1 MKIYLLTLGCAK
13 NRVDSECLAGAL
25 KAAGHELVPEVEQ
38 AQAAIVS
45 ELFPD
50 AGTVGLLYCS
60 GEPNS
65 VYQIETILDL
75 EELRQKGELE
85 KIGVVGCLV
94 NRYREELT
102 SEIPSVDFWAET
114 EDWEGV
120 LKSLATPLDGARRRG
135 SLPSTLKYTRYLKIS
150 EGCGNRCAYCA
161 IPSIRGPL
169 RSLPVDVIVK
179 EAQQLVGEGARELC
193 VVGQDLTV
201 YGTDNG
207 SGKGL
212 IELLDALESSLPYDI
227 WIRLLYLHP
236 TRVTNK
242 LLERVAAGRQI
253 IPYLDIP
260 VQHGDPEILAH
271 MNRDIKPGAL
281 RSIFRTA
288 REINPDFTLRTTCM
302 VGFPG
307 EKKKHFDN
315 LIDFVK
321 EVRFDRMG
329 AFTFYAEEGTPAEC
343 MAEQVSEATKKKR
356 LDALMRVQEE
366 ISFERQQSFVGREL
380 RVLVDRVVP
389 EEGFAEGRSFREA
402 PEVDGLIE
410 IRNIRKD
417 IKEGDMINVKI
428 TEAMTHDMAGEEVL

>member
-38 AQAAIVS
+38 AQAAIVNTCGFIRPAVEES
-45 ELFPD
+45 
-50 AGTVGLLYCS
+50 
-60 GEPNS
+60 
-65 VYQIETILDL
+65 IEAILDL
-75 EELRQKGELE
+75 EELRQNGELE

-94 NRYREELT
+94 NRYREGLT

-114 EDWEGV
+114 EDWESV

-135 SLPSTLKYTRYLKIS
+135 SLPSTPKYTRYLKIS

-212 IELLDALESSLPYDI
+212 TELLDALESSLPYDI

-343 MAEQVSEATKKKR
+343 MAGQVSEATKKKR
-356 LDALMRVQEE
+356 LDMLMRVQEE

-380 RVLVDRVVP
+380 RVLVDRVVA

>member
-25 KAAGHELVPEVEQ
+25 KAAGHELVPSVEE
-38 AQAAIVS
+38 AQCAIVNTCGFIRPAVEES
-45 ELFPD
+45 
-50 AGTVGLLYCS
+50 
-60 GEPNS
+60 
-65 VYQIETILDL
+65 IEAILDL

-94 NRYREELT
+94 NRYGEGLT
-102 SEIPSVDFWAET
+102 SEIPAVDFWAES
-114 EDWEGV
+114 ENWESV
-120 LKSLATPLDGARRRG
+120 LKSLATPLGAARRRG
-135 SLPSTLKYTRYLKIS
+135 ALPSTQKHTRYLKIS

-169 RSLPVDVIVK
+169 RSLPVDVIVR
-179 EAQQLVGEGARELC
+179 EAQQLVEEGARELC

-236 TRVTNK
+236 TRVTTK
-242 LLERVAAGRQI
+242 LLERVASGRQI

-260 VQHGDPEILAH
+260 VQHGDPEILSL

-315 LIDFVK
+315 LMSFVK

-329 AFTFYAEEGTPAEC
+329 AFTFYAEEGTPAAN
-343 MAEQVSEATKKKR
+343 MPGQVSEATKKKR
-356 LDALMRVQEE
+356 LDALMRAQEE
-366 ISFERQQSFVGREL
+366 ISFERQQAFAGREL
-380 RVLVDRVVP
+380 RVLVDRVAP

-417 IKEGDMINVKI
+417 LKEGDMITVRI
-428 TEAMTHDMAGEEVL
+428 TEAMPHDMAGEEIL

>member
-38 AQAAIVS
+38 AQAAIVNTCGFIRPAVEES
-45 ELFPD
+45 
-50 AGTVGLLYCS
+50 
-60 GEPNS
+60 
-65 VYQIETILDL
+65 IEAILDL
-75 EELRQKGELE
+75 EELRQKGALE

-94 NRYREELT
+94 NRYREGLT

-114 EDWEGV
+114 EDWESV

-135 SLPSTLKYTRYLKIS
+135 SLPSTPKYTRYLKIS

-343 MAEQVSEATKKKR
+343 MAGQASEATKKKR
-356 LDALMRVQEE
+356 LDTLMRVQEE

-380 RVLVDRVVP
+380 RVLVDRVVA

>member
-38 AQAAIVS
+38 AQAAIVNTCGFIRPAVEES
-45 ELFPD
+45 
-50 AGTVGLLYCS
+50 
-60 GEPNS
+60 
-65 VYQIETILDL
+65 IEAILDL

-94 NRYREELT
+94 NRYREGLT

-114 EDWEGV
+114 EDWESV

-135 SLPSTLKYTRYLKIS
+135 RLPSTPKFTRYLKIT
-150 EGCGNRCAYCA
+150 EGCNNRCAYCA
-161 IPSIRGPL
+161 IPAIRGPL
-169 RSLPVDVIVK
+169 RSLPVGVIVK
-179 EAQQLVGEGARELC
+179 EAQQLVEEGARELC

-201 YGTDNG
+201 YGTDG
-207 SGKGL
+207 DSGKGL
-212 IELLDALESSLPYDI
+212 IDLLDALESSLPYDI

-242 LLERVAAGRQI
+242 MLERVASGRQI

-260 VQHGDPEILAH
+260 VQHGDPEILAL

-288 REINPDFTLRTTCM
+288 RELNPDFTLRTTCM

-315 LIDFVK
+315 LMNFVK

-329 AFTFYAEEGTPAEC
+329 AFTFYAEEGTPAAG
-343 MAEQVSEATKKKR
+343 MPGQVSEATKKKR

-366 ISFERQQSFVGREL
+366 ISFERQQSFIGREL

>member
-38 AQAAIVS
+38 AQAAIVNTCGFIRPAVEES
-45 ELFPD
+45 
-50 AGTVGLLYCS
+50 
-60 GEPNS
+60 
-65 VYQIETILDL
+65 IEAILDL

-135 SLPSTLKYTRYLKIS
+135 SLPSTPKYTRYLKIS

-343 MAEQVSEATKKKR
+343 MAGQVSEATKKKR

-380 RVLVDRVVP
+380 RVLVDRVVA

>member
-38 AQAAIVS
+38 AQAAIVNTCGFIRPAVEES
-45 ELFPD
+45 
-50 AGTVGLLYCS
+50 
-60 GEPNS
+60 
-65 VYQIETILDL
+65 IEAILDL

-94 NRYREELT
+94 NRYREGLT

-135 SLPSTLKYTRYLKIS
+135 SLPSTPKYTRYLKIS

-343 MAEQVSEATKKKR
+343 MAGQVSEATKKKR
-356 LDALMRVQEE
+356 LDMLMRVQEE

>member
-38 AQAAIVS
+38 AQAAIVNTCGFIRPAVEES
-45 ELFPD
+45 
-50 AGTVGLLYCS
+50 
-60 GEPNS
+60 
-65 VYQIETILDL
+65 IEAILDL
-75 EELRQKGELE
+75 EELRQNGELE

-94 NRYREELT
+94 NRYREGLT

-114 EDWEGV
+114 EDWESV

-135 SLPSTLKYTRYLKIS
+135 SLPSTPKYTRYLKIS

-212 IELLDALESSLPYDI
+212 TELLDALESSLPYDI

-242 LLERVAAGRQI
+242 LLERVASGRQI

-343 MAEQVSEATKKKR
+343 MAGQVSEATKKKR
-356 LDALMRVQEE
+356 LDMLMRVQEE

-380 RVLVDRVVP
+380 RVLVDRVVL

>member
-38 AQAAIVS
+38 AQAAIVNTCGFIRPAVEES
-45 ELFPD
+45 
-50 AGTVGLLYCS
+50 
-60 GEPNS
+60 
-65 VYQIETILDL
+65 IEAILDL
-75 EELRQKGELE
+75 EELRQKGALE

-94 NRYREELT
+94 NRYREGLT
-102 SEIPSVDFWAET
+102 AEIPSVDFWAES

-120 LKSLATPLDGARRRG
+120 LKSLSTPLDGERRRG
-135 SLPSTLKYTRYLKIS
+135 CLPSTPKFTRYLKIT
-150 EGCGNRCAYCA
+150 EGCNNRCAYCA
-161 IPSIRGPL
+161 IPAIRGPL
-169 RSLPVDVIVK
+169 RSLPVGVIVK

-201 YGTDNG
+201 YGTDG
-207 SGKGL
+207 DSGKGL
-212 IELLDALESSLPYDI
+212 IDLLDALESSLPYDI

-242 LLERVAAGRQI
+242 LLERVASGRQI

-343 MAEQVSEATKKKR
+343 MAGQVSEATKKKR
-356 LDALMRVQEE
+356 LDTLMRVQEE

-380 RVLVDRVVP
+380 RVLVDRVVA

>member
-38 AQAAIVS
+38 AQAAIVNTCGFIRPAVEES
-45 ELFPD
+45 
-50 AGTVGLLYCS
+50 
-60 GEPNS
+60 
-65 VYQIETILDL
+65 IEAILDL

-94 NRYREELT
+94 NRYREGLT

-135 SLPSTLKYTRYLKIS
+135 SLPSTPKYTRYLKIS

-343 MAEQVSEATKKKR
+343 MAGQVSEATKKKR

>member
-1 MKIYLLTLGCAK
+1 M
-13 NRVDSECLAGAL
+13 
-25 KAAGHELVPEVEQ
+25 
-38 AQAAIVS
+38 
-45 ELFPD
+45 
-50 AGTVGLLYCS
+50 
-60 GEPNS
+60 
-65 VYQIETILDL
+65 
-75 EELRQKGELE
+75 
-85 KIGVVGCLV
+85 VGCLV
-94 NRYREELT
+94 NRYREGLT

-114 EDWEGV
+114 EDWESV

-135 SLPSTLKYTRYLKIS
+135 SLPSTPKYTRYLKIS
-150 EGCGNRCAYCA
+150 EGCCNRCAYCA

-212 IELLDALESSLPYDI
+212 TELLDALESSLPYDI

-343 MAEQVSEATKKKR
+343 MAGQVSEATKKKR

>member
-38 AQAAIVS
+38 AQAAIVNTCGFIRPAVEES
-45 ELFPD
+45 
-50 AGTVGLLYCS
+50 
-60 GEPNS
+60 
-65 VYQIETILDL
+65 IEAILDL
-75 EELRQKGELE
+75 EELRQSGALE

-94 NRYREELT
+94 NRYREGLT

-114 EDWEGV
+114 EDWESV

-135 SLPSTLKYTRYLKIS
+135 SLPSTPKYTRYLKIS

-315 LIDFVK
+315 LDRLRQRGPLRPHGRLHLLRRGGHARRVHGRAGLRGDEEK
-321 EVRFDRMG
+321 TSRRADARAGGNLVR
-329 AFTFYAEEGTPAEC
+329 APAEPSSAASC
-343 MAEQVSEATKKKR
+343 ACSSTGSCPKR
-356 LDALMRVQEE
+356 ASPRDAPSAKR
-366 ISFERQQSFVGREL
+366 
-380 RVLVDRVVP
+380 P
-389 EEGFAEGRSFREA
+389 RSTA
-402 PEVDGLIE
+402 S
-410 IRNIRKD
+410 
-417 IKEGDMINVKI
+417 
-428 TEAMTHDMAGEEVL
+428 